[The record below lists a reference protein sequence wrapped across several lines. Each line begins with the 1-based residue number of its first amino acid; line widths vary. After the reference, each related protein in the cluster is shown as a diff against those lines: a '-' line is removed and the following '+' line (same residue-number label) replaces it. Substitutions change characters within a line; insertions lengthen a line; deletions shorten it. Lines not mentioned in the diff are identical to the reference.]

1 MLCCK
6 CRKNQAAKTYE
17 QVKNGEKQT
26 EYYCLDCFERNF
38 LYVEEEEGEKLL
50 SSCPYCGVSKED
62 ILTKKLVGCGYCYAT
77 LASVVLPMVVSMQ
90 NTTKAH
96 TGKKPPLGEEDLS
109 VAEETPSFP
118 LYEYES
124 KRRKEVRFKRQCH
137 ELEEVIGKL
146 LADGDFEG
154 AKEYEEKLKR
164 MKEKSAVEEDFVW
177 RQTNLSRRT

>member
-6 CRKNQAAKTYE
+6 CRKNQATKTYE
-17 QVKNGEKQT
+17 LMKNGEKQT
-26 EYYCLDCFERNF
+26 QYYCLDCFERNF

-50 SSCPYCGVSKED
+50 SSCPYCGASKED
-62 ILTKKLVGCGYCYAT
+62 ILAKKLVGCGYCYAT

-90 NTTKAH
+90 NTTQSHK
-96 TGKKPPLGEEDLS
+96 GKKPPLSEEDLPAS
-109 VAEETPSFP
+109 EEMTAPV
-118 LYEYES
+118 YEYET
-124 KRRKEVRFKRQCH
+124 KLRKDVRFKRQCH

-146 LADGDFEG
+146 LSEGDFEG

-177 RQTNLSRRT
+177 RQTNLSKQT

>member
-50 SSCPYCGVSKED
+50 SSCPYCGVSGAD
-62 ILTKKLVGCGYCYAT
+62 ILSKKLVGCGYCYRA
-77 LASVVLPMVVSMQ
+77 LASTVLPMVVRMQ
-90 NTTKAH
+90 NTTRAH

-109 VAEETPSFP
+109 VADASPP

-124 KRRKEVRFKRQCH
+124 KRREEARFKRQCH

-146 LADGDFEG
+146 LSDGDFEG

-164 MKEKSAVEEDFVW
+164 MKEKSVVEEEFVW
-177 RQTNLSRRT
+177 RQTNLSSRT